1 MSSTLHRRC
10 HRRRCHRLYPWLSH
24 KNKNT
29 PKQERKNKK
38 CFVCTSQDNA
48 QTIDSATDEHK
59 EEEKKTNSTFFLK
72 LSVGTF
78 LHIRDN
84 PMLIKRKMCARIRT
98 QNLHVFSFVRSLTG
112 HSRERKERWY
122 LILFQSK

>member
-1 MSSTLHRRC
+1 MCLFLLALAASSL
-10 HRRRCHRLYPWLSH
+10 PSSSLSSSVSVAISQ
-24 KNKNT
+24 KQKY
-29 PKQERKNKK
+29 PKQQRKNKK

-59 EEEKKTNSTFFLK
+59 EEKKPIQHFFSK
-72 LSVGTF
+72 LTVGTF

-98 QNLHVFSFVRSLTG
+98 QILHVFSFVRSPTG
-112 HSRERKERWY
+112 HSREREKNDGT
-122 LILFQSK
+122 